1 MSKKSASL
9 SDGLIK
15 QNIVL
20 MSGALIAPVIAA
32 ANSFEKAAIICMI
45 FSAVTFVTVL
55 LCRLIPR
62 KIVYTV
68 RIIIFALVASV
79 VYMPVFAFLNYYYQL
94 QIDWAGVYIPILVA
108 NPLIL
113 SKTESRFYLRP
124 VKPMIADVIMY
135 ILGFDF
141 ACMIIGSIRDL
152 LINGA
157 IGNTVFKMPFDVPAL
172 ETTFGGYILLGVLAG
187 LCRALYNARKNRR
200 SKTVADPERIVK
212 ISGE

>member
-1 MSKKSASL
+1 
-9 SDGLIK
+9 
-15 QNIVL
+15 

-32 ANSFEKAAIICMI
+32 ANSFEKAAIICMA
-45 FSAVTFVTVL
+45 FSVVTFVTVL
-55 LCRLIPR
+55 LCRFIPR

-68 RIIIFALVASV
+68 RIIIYALVASL
-79 VYMPVFAFLNYYYQL
+79 VYMPVYAVLNYYYQL
-94 QIDWAGVYIPILVA
+94 QLDWAGVYIPILVA

-124 VKPMIADVIMY
+124 MKSMIADVIVY
-135 ILGFDF
+135 IIGFDA

-157 IGNTVFKMPFDVPAL
+157 IGNTIFDMPFDMPAL

-187 LCRALYNARKNRR
+187 LCRALYNAHKHRGKVSEPLSIKNID
-200 SKTVADPERIVK
+200 T
-212 ISGE
+212 IS

>member
-1 MSKKSASL
+1 MSRKQASL

-32 ANSFEKAAIICMI
+32 ATNFEKAAIICMI

-55 LCRLIPR
+55 ICRFIPR
-62 KIVYTV
+62 KIVYTL
-68 RIIIFALVASV
+68 RIIIYALVASI

-124 VKPMIADVIMY
+124 IRPMIADVIMY

-141 ACMIIGSIRDL
+141 ACMKSGIEQAEFYCSLAEQAVKIKAMVSGIMIMHIASVITL
-152 LINGA
+152 
-157 IGNTVFKMPFDVPAL
+157 VP
-172 ETTFGGYILLGVLAG
+172 YILYL
-187 LCRALYNARKNRR
+187 
-200 SKTVADPERIVK
+200 I
-212 ISGE
+212 